1 MIRGFLDSR
10 SVWRRLIYPIRP
22 HLGLMSLAVISEI
35 LRQVSGIGVA
45 VLGAALFARAV
56 AGTAIEELYPYA
68 AAMIILGLA
77 RGTFGYLGPYLSHV
91 AAFRILV
98 DLRDE
103 FFWAIEPL
111 APAKLAR
118 RRTGDLVSTAVSDI
132 ELLELFFAHT
142 AGPAVVAFIVP
153 IIALTALA
161 TINLLLAEA
170 LLIFLILLILMP
182 RLAFWLGTTLGERLR
197 GQQALLNSQ
206 ELDTIQGMKAI
217 LSFGYSRQRIE
228 ELSENSAAL
237 LALQARQARNIGLQS
252 AAKISIV
259 SAGILAVL
267 LCASILV
274 RQNSLA
280 PGFLPITMILASS
293 VFLSITSVV
302 EISKQL
308 SLTRAAARRLFLL
321 LDEQPAVRDE
331 SGLDPAV
338 PIESIEPSISLQD
351 VSFRY
356 APDEPLI
363 LSSISLEIPA
373 GSTVALVGTSGAG
386 KSTVINL
393 MLRFWDPEAGRILLG
408 GSDLRRYPMM
418 QLRRLFSVVSQDVFL
433 FSDSIREN
441 IRLGRPEASDAE
453 VEEVASR
460 ARIHD
465 FIITLPQGYDT
476 LVGERGVRL
485 SGGERQRIAIA
496 RALLKGAPILVLDEA
511 TSSLDAENERAIK
524 EALMERREGRTTIM
538 IAHRLS
544 TVVDADWIF
553 VINGGRVVE
562 QGRHE
567 DLIARKGRYARLVEA
582 QSFCS

>member
-1 MIRGFLDSR
+1 MIRGVLDSR

-206 ELDTIQGMKAI
+206 VLDTIQGMKEI

-331 SGLDPAV
+331 SGLGPAV
-338 PIESIEPSISLQD
+338 PIESIEPSVSLQD

-582 QSFCS
+582 QS

>member
-206 ELDTIQGMKAI
+206 VLDTIQGMKEI
-217 LSFGYSRQRIE
+217 LSFGYSRQRLE
-228 ELSENSAAL
+228 ELSENSATL

-259 SAGILAVL
+259 SAGTLAVL

-331 SGLDPAV
+331 SGLGPAV

-408 GSDLRRYPMM
+408 GSDLRCYPMM

-441 IRLGRPEASDAE
+441 IRLGRAEASDAE
-453 VEEVASR
+453 VEEVAVR

-465 FIITLPQGYDT
+465 FITTLPQGYDT

>member
-206 ELDTIQGMKAI
+206 ELDTIQGMKEI

-228 ELSENSAAL
+228 ELSENSATL

-259 SAGILAVL
+259 SAGTLAVL

-331 SGLDPAV
+331 SGLGPAV

-441 IRLGRPEASDAE
+441 IRLGRAEASDAE
-453 VEEVASR
+453 VEEVAVR

-465 FIITLPQGYDT
+465 FITTLPQGYDT

>member
-206 ELDTIQGMKAI
+206 ELDTIQGMKEI

-259 SAGILAVL
+259 SAGTLAVL

-331 SGLDPAV
+331 SGLGPAV

-465 FIITLPQGYDT
+465 FITTLPQGYDT

-582 QSFCS
+582 QS

>member
-1 MIRGFLDSR
+1 MIRGVLDSR

-153 IIALTALA
+153 IIALVALA

-206 ELDTIQGMKAI
+206 VLDTIQGMKEI
-217 LSFGYSRQRIE
+217 LSFGYSRQRLE
-228 ELSENSAAL
+228 ELSENSATL

-259 SAGILAVL
+259 SAGTLAVL

-582 QSFCS
+582 QS

>member
-1 MIRGFLDSR
+1 MIRGVLDSR

-259 SAGILAVL
+259 SAGTLAVL

-331 SGLDPAV
+331 SGLGPAV

-441 IRLGRPEASDAE
+441 IRLGRAEASDAE

-582 QSFCS
+582 QS

>member
-1 MIRGFLDSR
+1 MIGGILDSR
-10 SVWRRLIYPIRP
+10 SVLRRLIYPIRP

-217 LSFGYSRQRIE
+217 LSFGYSRQRLE
-228 ELSENSAAL
+228 ELSENSATL

-252 AAKISIV
+252 AASISIV
-259 SAGILAVL
+259 SVGTLAVL

-331 SGLDPAV
+331 SGLGPAV

-393 MLRFWDPEAGRILLG
+393 MLRFWDPDAGRILLG
-408 GSDLRRYPMM
+408 GSDLRRYPMKE
-418 QLRRLFSVVSQDVFL
+418 LRRLFSVVSQDVFL

-582 QSFCS
+582 QS

>member
-1 MIRGFLDSR
+1 MIRGVLDSR

-259 SAGILAVL
+259 SAGTLAVL

-331 SGLDPAV
+331 SGLGPAV

-582 QSFCS
+582 QS

>member
-1 MIRGFLDSR
+1 
-10 SVWRRLIYPIRP
+10 
-22 HLGLMSLAVISEI
+22 MSLAVISEI

-56 AGTAIEELYPYA
+56 AGTATGELYPYA

-206 ELDTIQGMKAI
+206 ELDTIQGMKEI

-259 SAGILAVL
+259 SVGTLAVL

-302 EISKQL
+302 EISK
-308 SLTRAAARRLFLL
+308 
-321 LDEQPAVRDE
+321 
-331 SGLDPAV
+331 
-338 PIESIEPSISLQD
+338 
-351 VSFRY
+351 
-356 APDEPLI
+356 
-363 LSSISLEIPA
+363 
-373 GSTVALVGTSGAG
+373 
-386 KSTVINL
+386 
-393 MLRFWDPEAGRILLG
+393 
-408 GSDLRRYPMM
+408 
-418 QLRRLFSVVSQDVFL
+418 
-433 FSDSIREN
+433 
-441 IRLGRPEASDAE
+441 
-453 VEEVASR
+453 
-460 ARIHD
+460 
-465 FIITLPQGYDT
+465 
-476 LVGERGVRL
+476 
-485 SGGERQRIAIA
+485 
-496 RALLKGAPILVLDEA
+496 
-511 TSSLDAENERAIK
+511 
-524 EALMERREGRTTIM
+524 
-538 IAHRLS
+538 
-544 TVVDADWIF
+544 
-553 VINGGRVVE
+553 
-562 QGRHE
+562 
-567 DLIARKGRYARLVEA
+567 
-582 QSFCS
+582 

>member
-56 AGTAIEELYPYA
+56 AGTATGELYPYA

-206 ELDTIQGMKAI
+206 VLDTIQGMKEI

-252 AAKISIV
+252 AASISIV
-259 SAGILAVL
+259 SAGTLAVL

-331 SGLDPAV
+331 SGLGPAV

-408 GSDLRRYPMM
+408 GSDLRCYPMM

-441 IRLGRPEASDAE
+441 IRLGRAEASDAE
-453 VEEVASR
+453 VEEVAVR

-465 FIITLPQGYDT
+465 FITTLPQGYDT

-582 QSFCS
+582 QS

>member
-1 MIRGFLDSR
+1 MIRGVLDSR

-206 ELDTIQGMKAI
+206 VLDTIQGMKEI
-217 LSFGYSRQRIE
+217 LSFGYSRQRLE
-228 ELSENSAAL
+228 ELSENSATL

-259 SAGILAVL
+259 SAGTLAVL

-331 SGLDPAV
+331 SGLGPAV

-408 GSDLRRYPMM
+408 GSDLRCYPMM

-441 IRLGRPEASDAE
+441 IRLGRAEASDAE

-582 QSFCS
+582 QS

>member
-206 ELDTIQGMKAI
+206 ELDTIQGMKEI

-228 ELSENSAAL
+228 ELSENSATL

-259 SAGILAVL
+259 SAGTLAVL

-582 QSFCS
+582 QS

>member
-1 MIRGFLDSR
+1 MIRGVLDSR

-206 ELDTIQGMKAI
+206 VLDTIQGMKEI

-228 ELSENSAAL
+228 ELSENSATL

-331 SGLDPAV
+331 SGLGPAV

-408 GSDLRRYPMM
+408 GSDLRCYPMM

-441 IRLGRPEASDAE
+441 IRLGRAEASDAE
-453 VEEVASR
+453 VEEVAIR

-465 FIITLPQGYDT
+465 FITTLPQGYDT

-582 QSFCS
+582 QS

>member
-1 MIRGFLDSR
+1 MIRDVLDSR
-10 SVWRRLIYPIRP
+10 SVWRRLVYPIRP

-56 AGTAIEELYPYA
+56 AGTATGELYPYA

-153 IIALTALA
+153 IIALSALA

-206 ELDTIQGMKAI
+206 ELDTIQGMKEI

-228 ELSENSAAL
+228 ELSENSATL

-252 AAKISIV
+252 AASISIV
-259 SAGILAVL
+259 SAGTLAVL

-331 SGLDPAV
+331 SGLGPAV

-408 GSDLRRYPMM
+408 GSDLRCYPMM

-441 IRLGRPEASDAE
+441 IRLGRAEASDAE
-453 VEEVASR
+453 VEEVAIR

-465 FIITLPQGYDT
+465 FITTLPQGYDT

-553 VINGGRVVE
+553 VINEGRVVE

-582 QSFCS
+582 QS

>member
-153 IIALTALA
+153 IIALVALA

-206 ELDTIQGMKAI
+206 VLDTIQGMKEI
-217 LSFGYSRQRIE
+217 LSFGYSRQRLE
-228 ELSENSAAL
+228 ELSENSATL

-259 SAGILAVL
+259 SAGTLAVL

-331 SGLDPAV
+331 SGLGPAV

-582 QSFCS
+582 QS

>member
-259 SAGILAVL
+259 SVGTLAVL

-331 SGLDPAV
+331 SGLGPAV

-441 IRLGRPEASDAE
+441 IRLGRAEASDAE

-582 QSFCS
+582 QS

>member
-1 MIRGFLDSR
+1 
-10 SVWRRLIYPIRP
+10 
-22 HLGLMSLAVISEI
+22 MSLAVISEI

-56 AGTAIEELYPYA
+56 AGTATGELYPYA

-206 ELDTIQGMKAI
+206 VLDTIQGMKEI

-259 SAGILAVL
+259 SVGTLAVL

-331 SGLDPAV
+331 SGLGPAV

-408 GSDLRRYPMM
+408 GSDLRCYPMM

-441 IRLGRPEASDAE
+441 IRLGRAEASDAE
-453 VEEVASR
+453 VEEVAIR

-465 FIITLPQGYDT
+465 FITTLPQGYDT

-553 VINGGRVVE
+553 VINEGRVVE

>member
-1 MIRGFLDSR
+1 MIRGVLDSR

-465 FIITLPQGYDT
+465 FITTLPQGYDT

-553 VINGGRVVE
+553 VINEGRVVE

-582 QSFCS
+582 QS

>member
-1 MIRGFLDSR
+1 MIRGVLDSR

-206 ELDTIQGMKAI
+206 ELDTIQGMKEI
-217 LSFGYSRQRIE
+217 LSFGYSRQRLE
-228 ELSENSAAL
+228 ELSENSATL

-259 SAGILAVL
+259 SAGTLAVL

-331 SGLDPAV
+331 SGLGPAV

-408 GSDLRRYPMM
+408 GSDLRCYPMM

-441 IRLGRPEASDAE
+441 IRLGRAEASDAE

-582 QSFCS
+582 QS

>member
-259 SAGILAVL
+259 SAGTLAVL

-331 SGLDPAV
+331 SGLGPAV

-582 QSFCS
+582 QS

>member
-228 ELSENSAAL
+228 ELSENSATL

-331 SGLDPAV
+331 SGLGPAV

-408 GSDLRRYPMM
+408 GSDLRCYPMM

-441 IRLGRPEASDAE
+441 IRLGRAEASDAE

-465 FIITLPQGYDT
+465 FITTLPQGYDT

-582 QSFCS
+582 QS

>member
-206 ELDTIQGMKAI
+206 VLDTIQGMKEI
-217 LSFGYSRQRIE
+217 LSFGYSRQRLE
-228 ELSENSAAL
+228 ELSENSATL

-259 SAGILAVL
+259 SAGTLAVL

-408 GSDLRRYPMM
+408 GSDLRCYPMM

-465 FIITLPQGYDT
+465 FITTLPQGYDT

-582 QSFCS
+582 QS

>member
-1 MIRGFLDSR
+1 MIRGVLDSR

-56 AGTAIEELYPYA
+56 AGTAIGELYPYA

-77 RGTFGYLGPYLSHV
+77 RGTFGYLGPSLSQV
-91 AAFRILV
+91 AAFRIRV

-206 ELDTIQGMKAI
+206 VLDTIQGMKEI
-217 LSFGYSRQRIE
+217 LSFGYSRQRLE
-228 ELSENSAAL
+228 ELSENSATL

-259 SAGILAVL
+259 SAGTLAVL

-331 SGLDPAV
+331 SGLGPTV
-338 PIESIEPSISLQD
+338 QIESIEPSISLQD

-408 GSDLRRYPMM
+408 GSDLRCYPMM

-441 IRLGRPEASDAE
+441 IRLGRAEASDAE

-465 FIITLPQGYDT
+465 FITTLPQGYDT

-496 RALLKGAPILVLDEA
+496 RALLKGAPILILDEA
-511 TSSLDAENERAIK
+511 TSSLDAENEKAIK

-553 VINGGRVVE
+553 VINEGRVVE

>member
-259 SAGILAVL
+259 SAGTLAVL

-582 QSFCS
+582 QS

>member
-206 ELDTIQGMKAI
+206 VLDTIQGMKEI
-217 LSFGYSRQRIE
+217 LSFGYSRQRLE
-228 ELSENSAAL
+228 ELSENSATL

-252 AAKISIV
+252 AASISIV
-259 SAGILAVL
+259 SVGTLAVL

-331 SGLDPAV
+331 SGLGPAV

-393 MLRFWDPEAGRILLG
+393 MLRFWDPDAGRILLG
-408 GSDLRRYPMM
+408 GSDLRRYPMKE
-418 QLRRLFSVVSQDVFL
+418 LRRLFSVVSQDVFL

-582 QSFCS
+582 QS

>member
-1 MIRGFLDSR
+1 
-10 SVWRRLIYPIRP
+10 
-22 HLGLMSLAVISEI
+22 MSLAVISEI

-153 IIALTALA
+153 IIALVALA

-206 ELDTIQGMKAI
+206 ELDTIQGMKEI

-259 SAGILAVL
+259 SVGTLAVL

-331 SGLDPAV
+331 SCLGPAV

-408 GSDLRRYPMM
+408 GSDLRCYPMM

-465 FIITLPQGYDT
+465 FITTLPQGYDT

-582 QSFCS
+582 QS

>member
-153 IIALTALA
+153 IIALSALA

-331 SGLDPAV
+331 SGLGPAV

-441 IRLGRPEASDAE
+441 IRLGRAEASDAE
-453 VEEVASR
+453 VEEVAVR

-465 FIITLPQGYDT
+465 FITTLPQGYDT

>member
-228 ELSENSAAL
+228 ELSENSATL

-259 SAGILAVL
+259 SAGTLAVL

-331 SGLDPAV
+331 SGLGPAV

-408 GSDLRRYPMM
+408 GSDLRCYPMM

-441 IRLGRPEASDAE
+441 IRLGRAEASDAE
-453 VEEVASR
+453 VEEVAVR

-465 FIITLPQGYDT
+465 FITTLPQGYDT

-582 QSFCS
+582 QSF

>member
-1 MIRGFLDSR
+1 
-10 SVWRRLIYPIRP
+10 
-22 HLGLMSLAVISEI
+22 MSLAVISEI

-441 IRLGRPEASDAE
+441 IRLGRAEASDAE
-453 VEEVASR
+453 VEEVAVR

-465 FIITLPQGYDT
+465 FITTLPQGYDT

>member
-153 IIALTALA
+153 IIALVALA

-206 ELDTIQGMKAI
+206 VLDTIQGMKEI

-228 ELSENSAAL
+228 ELSENSATL

-331 SGLDPAV
+331 SGLGPAV

-441 IRLGRPEASDAE
+441 IRLGRAEASDAE

-465 FIITLPQGYDT
+465 FITTLPQGYDT

-582 QSFCS
+582 QS

>member
-1 MIRGFLDSR
+1 
-10 SVWRRLIYPIRP
+10 
-22 HLGLMSLAVISEI
+22 MSLAVISEI

-56 AGTAIEELYPYA
+56 AGTATGELYPYA

-153 IIALTALA
+153 IIALSALA

-206 ELDTIQGMKAI
+206 ELDTIQGMKEI

-228 ELSENSAAL
+228 ELSENSATL

-259 SAGILAVL
+259 SAGTLAVL

-331 SGLDPAV
+331 SGLGPAV

-408 GSDLRRYPMM
+408 GSDLRCYPMM

-441 IRLGRPEASDAE
+441 IRLGRAEASDAE
-453 VEEVASR
+453 VEEVAVR
-460 ARIHD
+460 ASIHD
-465 FIITLPQGYDT
+465 FITTLPQGYDT

>member
-582 QSFCS
+582 QS

>member
-1 MIRGFLDSR
+1 MIRGVLDSR

-228 ELSENSAAL
+228 ELSENSATL

-259 SAGILAVL
+259 SAGTLAVL

-331 SGLDPAV
+331 SGLGPAV

-441 IRLGRPEASDAE
+441 IRLGRAEASDAE

-465 FIITLPQGYDT
+465 FITTLPQGYDT

-582 QSFCS
+582 QS

>member
-1 MIRGFLDSR
+1 MIRDVLDSR
-10 SVWRRLIYPIRP
+10 SVWRRLVYPIRP

-56 AGTAIEELYPYA
+56 AGTATGELYPYA

-331 SGLDPAV
+331 SGLGPAV

-441 IRLGRPEASDAE
+441 IRLGRAEASDAE
-453 VEEVASR
+453 VEEVAIR

-465 FIITLPQGYDT
+465 FITTLPQGYDT

-553 VINGGRVVE
+553 VINEGRVVE

-582 QSFCS
+582 QS

>member
-1 MIRGFLDSR
+1 MIRGVLDSR

-206 ELDTIQGMKAI
+206 ELDTIQGMKEI

-331 SGLDPAV
+331 SGLGPAV

-441 IRLGRPEASDAE
+441 IRLGRAEASDAE

-465 FIITLPQGYDT
+465 FITTLPQGYDT

-582 QSFCS
+582 QS

>member
-1 MIRGFLDSR
+1 
-10 SVWRRLIYPIRP
+10 
-22 HLGLMSLAVISEI
+22 MSLAVISEI

-206 ELDTIQGMKAI
+206 VLDTIQGMKEI
-217 LSFGYSRQRIE
+217 LSFGYSRQRLE
-228 ELSENSAAL
+228 ELSENSATL

-582 QSFCS
+582 QS

>member
-206 ELDTIQGMKAI
+206 ELDTIQGMKEI

-259 SAGILAVL
+259 SAGTLAVL

-331 SGLDPAV
+331 SGLGPAV

-408 GSDLRRYPMM
+408 GSDLRCYPMM

-582 QSFCS
+582 QS

>member
-206 ELDTIQGMKAI
+206 ELDTIQGMKEI
-217 LSFGYSRQRIE
+217 LSFGYSRQRLE
-228 ELSENSAAL
+228 ELSENSATL

-252 AAKISIV
+252 AASISIV
-259 SAGILAVL
+259 SVGTLAVL

-331 SGLDPAV
+331 SGLGPAV

-582 QSFCS
+582 QS

>member
-206 ELDTIQGMKAI
+206 ELDTIQGMKEI
-217 LSFGYSRQRIE
+217 LSFGYSRQRLE
-228 ELSENSAAL
+228 ELSENSATL

-259 SAGILAVL
+259 SAGTLAVL

-331 SGLDPAV
+331 SGLGPAV

-408 GSDLRRYPMM
+408 GSDLRCYPMM

-441 IRLGRPEASDAE
+441 IRLGRAEASDAK
-453 VEEVASR
+453 VEEVAVR

-465 FIITLPQGYDT
+465 FITTLPQGYDT